1 MTRDEALAR
10 LAAMGDDKVRAIHVR
25 HGSGDDLYG
34 VKLGDI
40 RKLAKEIKPDHA
52 LALALWDTANF
63 EARLLAIL
71 LMKPKA
77 LSADALDTLV
87 RSNAATQ
94 VSDWLNSYIVK
105 AHPEKETLRQRWMA
119 KGEAD
124 PMAAR
129 AGWSLTAERVA
140 KDAAKENVEGL
151 DLGALLGRIESEL
164 ATAHPLP
171 QWTMNVALAN
181 IGIHHPEHRAR
192 TLAIGEKLGVYR
204 DYPTSPGC
212 TSPFAPEWIGEMVRR
227 QK

>member
-10 LAAMGDDKVRAIHVR
+10 LKAMGDDKVRAIHVR

-40 RKLAKEIKPDHA
+40 RSLAKAIKTDHD
-52 LALALWDTANF
+52 LALDLWATGNF
-63 EARLLAIL
+63 EARLLGIL

-77 LSADALDTLV
+77 LSAGQLDALV
-87 RSNAATQ
+87 RSNAASQ

-119 KGEAD
+119 KGEAS

-129 AGWSLTAERVA
+129 AGWSLTAERIA
-140 KDAAKENVEGL
+140 KNAADL
-151 DLGALLGRIESEL
+151 DLAALLDRIEAEL
-164 ATAHPLP
+164 AGADPLP

-181 IGIHHPEHRAR
+181 IGIHYPEHRAR
-192 TLAIGEKLGVYR
+192 ALAIGEKLGIYR
-204 DYPTSPGC
+204 DWPTSPGC
-212 TSPFAPEWIGEMVRR
+212 TSPFAPDWIGEMVRR